1 MFDKISAILVPI
13 AGRLNNN
20 RYLGVLRDAFMLA
33 FPLTIF
39 GSIMVV
45 LMNLPFLDKIMSQT
59 ALEGVQSALNIAP
72 SATISIMSVFVV
84 FGIGYYL
91 SKSYDV
97 EAVFGGVIALASF
110 LLLTPFLLEQEGG
123 ASIAGVIPVDRL
135 GAKGMFL
142 GMITGFLSAEIYR
155 YFVQKKF
162 VINMPQGV
170 PPAVSKSFAA
180 LIPATLTLTTFLLI
194 NIIIT
199 QGFKTNMHDLIYH
212 AIQAPLVGLGS
223 GIIPT
228 LIAVFFIQILWFF
241 GLHGQIIINSVMDP
255 IWNTLSIQ
263 NLESYT
269 KTGEVPN
276 IISKQFIEIY
286 TVGMGG
292 TGMTLAVVFTILIF
306 LKSKQLKQVAKLGL
320 GPGLFNVNEPII
332 FGLPIVMNP
341 LILIPWILAPMV
353 ITCISYFAM
362 ASGIVPPP
370 TGVNIPW
377 TVPIFISGIMATNS
391 LAGGLLQL
399 FNLMIVFVIWFPFLK
414 FIDRMNV
421 KNEKITTT
429 EKTKTTNI
437 KGEGDS
443 IHVDRK

>member
-1 MFDKISAILVPI
+1 MFDRISAILVPI

-59 ALEGVQSALNIAP
+59 VLEGVQSALSIAP

-123 ASIAGVIPVDRL
+123 ATIAGVIPVDRL

-199 QGFKTNMHDLIYH
+199 QVFHTNMHDLIYH

-223 GIIPT
+223 GLIPT

-353 ITCISYFAM
+353 ITCITYFAM

-377 TVPIFISGIMATNS
+377 TVPIFISGMMATNS

-421 KNEKITTT
+421 KNEKVTTT
-429 EKTKTTNI
+429 EKTKTANI

-443 IHVDRK
+443 IHVDGN

>member
-1 MFDKISAILVPI
+1 MFDRISAILVPI

-59 ALEGVQSALNIAP
+59 VLEGVQSALSIAP

-123 ASIAGVIPVDRL
+123 ATIAGVIPVDRL

-180 LIPATLTLTTFLLI
+180 LIPATLTLTSFLLI

-199 QGFKTNMHDLIYH
+199 QVFNTNMHDLIYH

-223 GIIPT
+223 GLIPT

-353 ITCISYFAM
+353 ITCITYFAM

-377 TVPIFISGIMATNS
+377 TVPIFISGMMATNS

-399 FNLMIVFVIWFPFLK
+399 FNLMVVFVIWFPFLK

-421 KNEKITTT
+421 KNEKVATT
-429 EKTKTTNI
+429 EKTKTANI

-443 IHVDRK
+443 IHVDGN

>member
-45 LMNLPFLDKIMSQT
+45 LMNLPFLDKIMSKT
-59 ALEGVQSALNIAP
+59 VLEGVQSALNIAP

-123 ASIAGVIPVDRL
+123 ATIAGVIPVDRL

-142 GMITGFLSAEIYR
+142 GMITGFLSAEIFR

-180 LIPATLTLTTFLLI
+180 LIPATLTLTTFLFI

-353 ITCISYFAM
+353 ITCITYFAM

-377 TVPIFISGIMATNS
+377 TVPIFISGMMATNS

-429 EKTKTTNI
+429 EKTKAANI

-443 IHVDRK
+443 IHVDGN

>member
-142 GMITGFLSAEIYR
+142 GMLTGFLSAEIYR

-443 IHVDRK
+443 IHVDGK